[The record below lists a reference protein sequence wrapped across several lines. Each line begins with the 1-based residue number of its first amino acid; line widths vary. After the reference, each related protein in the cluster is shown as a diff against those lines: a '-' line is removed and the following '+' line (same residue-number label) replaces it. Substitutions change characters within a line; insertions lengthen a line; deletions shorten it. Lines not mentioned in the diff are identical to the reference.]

1 MKLQRFT
8 YQIYILIILS
18 FLGLYACSG
27 AEEMSGIEPP
37 VQEQNN
43 MKIRWNVHSEV
54 LDGGRSLIDDD
65 ATLQRSCSNGQA
77 IGIWSAYVLDG
88 VEFTNVLGAT
98 NDVSLIYRVNTSW
111 DNWAGWTYGKIAA
124 LWKSD
129 AIYYFNAYFP
139 KDNGLKELS
148 NTKNALLGKYNT
160 IVTQE
165 DLLVEKLVIDTG
177 AETFQGSPVLL
188 DMKHALAAL
197 CFEFQSVDGTPMKL
211 KSFALKNTKEEGTGI
226 VQGLGTSGTLA
237 YQGES
242 VELSNWTVTSPL
254 PTDKLYDWQHLG
266 VNFSTTSVTAYQKT
280 GTIVGNLYTNNDGY
294 VLIIPQ
300 EYDGKTKMI
309 FETDKNSIP
318 YEVTLPAPSKEG
330 TVNKFLPG
338 YRYTYIIK
346 IAGKDVTLE
355 CVAQPWDLVETTNE
369 FSTVV
374 SVLEE
379 DRINW
384 TAGSHYD
391 NDADPNNN
399 EQIVLWD
406 DINNP
411 AEFSFKIAHPLGGTW
426 HAVLRTISGATDA
439 FELRDTEGNI
449 KMDGAV
455 GEEVTLRVCA
465 KRENT
470 TTVSNV
476 AELMFVVRSS
486 GHILPVDMITVLGE
500 GQNYKIVQNINK

>member
-1 MKLQRFT
+1 MFLC
-8 YQIYILIILS
+8 LS
-18 FLGLYACSG
+18 ACS
-27 AEEMSGIEPP
+27 ESNEPYVP
-37 VQEQNN
+37 GLGKKN
-43 MKIRWNVHSEV
+43 KPIRWDVQQEGV
-54 LDGGRSLIDDD
+54 EEGRALINND
-65 ATLQRSCSNGQA
+65 AALQSACSTGRKA
-77 IGIWSAYVLDG
+77 IGIWSAYQLG
-88 VEFTNVLGAT
+88 TEEATNVLGIAD
-98 NDVSLIYRVNTSW
+98 DVSLEYKVNTTW
-111 DNWAGWTYGKIAA
+111 DNWEGWTYGKIAA

-129 AIYYFNAYFP
+129 AVYYFNAYFP

-148 NTKNALLGKYNT
+148 NTKNALVGKYNT
-160 IVTQE
+160 IITQE

-177 AETFQGSPVLL
+177 IETFQGSPVLL

-197 CFEFQSVDGTPMKL
+197 CFEFQSVDGTSMQL
-211 KSFALKNTKEEGTGI
+211 KSFALQNTIEEGTGI

-254 PTDKLYDWQHLG
+254 PSDKLYDWQHSG
-266 VNFSTTSVTAYQKT
+266 VNFSSTSATAYQKK

-309 FETDKNSIP
+309 FETDKNSNP

-330 TVNKFLPG
+330 TRNKFLPG
-338 YRYTYIIK
+338 YRYSYLIK

-355 CVAQPWDLVETTNE
+355 CVAQPWNLVETTNE
-369 FSTVV
+369 FSMVV
-374 SVLEE
+374 TVLEE
-379 DRINW
+379 DRVNW
-384 TAGSHYD
+384 TAGSHND
-391 NDADPNNN
+391 SDTDSNNDA
-399 EQIVLWD
+399 QIVLWD

-411 AEFSFKIAHPLGGTW
+411 AEFSFKISHPLGGTW

-439 FELRDTEGNI
+439 FELRDTDGNV

-455 GEEVTLRVCA
+455 GEEVTLRVYA
-465 KRENT
+465 KRENK

-486 GHILPVDMITVLGE
+486 GHILPVDMITVLGD

>member
-1 MKLQRFT
+1 MLLSQCYKLLFGGLFLFIFFACNSRKDELG
-8 YQIYILIILS
+8 YLLERQILWSVKQSEAL
-18 FLGLYACSG
+18 
-27 AEEMSGIEPP
+27 EESRLL
-37 VQEQNN
+37 V
-43 MKIRWNVHSEV
+43 S
-54 LDGGRSLIDDD
+54 DDD
-65 ATLQRSCSNGQA
+65 DLRNVCTPTLGGQA
-77 IGIWSAYVLDG
+77 IGIWSARKSNDDIDG
-88 VEFTNVLGAT
+88 KITEHVLGHPT
-98 NDVSLIYRVNTSW
+98 GDVGLIYDDKTAWENHE
-111 DNWAGWTYGKIAA
+111 GWTYGIEAVY
-124 LWKSD
+124 WKMN
-129 AIYYFNAYFP
+129 ATYYFNAYFP
-139 KDNGLKELS
+139 KEGGMTDMKQSTTSIN
-148 NTKNALLGKYNT
+148 GKYNT
-160 IVTQE
+160 TTTQN
-165 DLLVEKLVIDTG
+165 DLMLCRQTVDTS
-177 AETFQGSPVLL
+177 ADDFTAAPVPLI
-188 DMKHALAAL
+188 MKHALAAL
-197 CFEFQSVDGTPMKL
+197 RFQFQSDSRFPKYVQ
-211 KSFALKNTKEEGTGI
+211 SFALNNIEIG
-226 VQGLGTSGTLA
+226 GLVTSGRIT
-237 YQGES
+237 YSTGGINI
-242 VELSNWTVTSPL
+242 SNWTTNNPIL
-254 PTDKLYDWQHLG
+254 GNIYAWQHPEEGFPFTKTDKA
-266 VNFSTTSVTAYQKT
+266 TAYQVAEDTK
-280 GTIVGNLYTNNDGY
+280 VGNLYTANDGY

-300 EYDGKTKMI
+300 KYSGGTKMNFTIDGKG
-309 FETDKNSIP
+309 FEVD
-318 YEVTLPAPSKEG
+318 LPQKD
-330 TVNKFLPG
+330 FLPG
-338 YRYTYIIK
+338 YRYTYLLK
-346 IAGKDVTLE
+346 ITGGEKVTLE

-384 TAGSHYD
+384 TTGSHYD
-391 NDADPNNN
+391 NDEDPNNN

-455 GEEVTLRVCA
+455 GEKVTLRVCA

>member
-1 MKLQRFT
+1 MKQVSLT
-8 YQIYILIILS
+8 YQTSIIAMLLL
-18 FLGLYACSG
+18 LGLSACSSK
-27 AEEMSGIEPP
+27 EDIPQPEPLP
-37 VQEQNN
+37 EQTEIP
-43 MKIRWNVHSEV
+43 IRWNVQSEA
-54 LDGGRSLIDDD
+54 LSDGRALIEND
-65 ATLQRSCSNGQA
+65 AALQTACTPSIGGKA
-77 IGIWSAYVLDG
+77 IGIWSAYVLG
-88 VEFTNVLGAT
+88 NEEKEQVLGS
-98 NDVSLIYRVNTSW
+98 NSDVSLTYRNGTTW
-111 DNWAGWTYGKIAA
+111 DNWEGWTYGEDAA
-124 LWKSD
+124 FWKQG
-129 AIYYFNAYFP
+129 ATYYFNAYFP
-139 KDNGLKELS
+139 KVGGLTEIG
-148 NTKNALLGKYNT
+148 NTENSLVGKYNT
-160 IVTQE
+160 ITTQE
-165 DLLVEKLVIDTG
+165 DLLVEKVTVDTS
-177 AETFQGSPVLL
+177 ADTFQGSPVLL
-188 DMKHALAAL
+188 EMKHALAAIR
-197 CFEFQSVDGTPMKL
+197 FQFQSIDNVTMKL
-211 KSFALKNTKEEGTGI
+211 KSFALQNVTEEGI
-226 VQGLGTSGTLA
+226 IKGLGTSGTLT
-237 YQGES
+237 YQGED
-242 VELSNWTVTSPL
+242 VALSNWAVKTPL
-254 PTDKLYDWQHLG
+254 SSEKLYDWQHAG
-266 VNFSTTSVTAYQKT
+266 VEFSSTAITAYQKT
-280 GTIVGNLYTNNDGY
+280 GATSGISYTDNEGY

-309 FETDKNSIP
+309 FETDKNTTP
-318 YEVTLPAPSKEG
+318 FEVVLPAPTEEG
-330 TVNKFLPG
+330 TENKFLPG
-338 YRYTYIIK
+338 YRYNYLIK

-391 NDADPNNN
+391 NDENPNNN

-449 KMDGAV
+449 KMEGAV

-486 GHILPVDMITVLGE
+486 GHILPVDMITVLGG

>member
-1 MKLQRFT
+1 MKKSYPT
-8 YQIYILIILS
+8 YYFKLVLSCVPICLFVACQNSGEEYMFEDEMEQQIH
-18 FLGLYACSG
+18 
-27 AEEMSGIEPP
+27 
-37 VQEQNN
+37 
-43 MKIRWNVHSEV
+43 WNVQSVTLE
-54 LDGGRSLIDDD
+54 DSRSLIGDNEMLIK
-65 ATLQRSCSNGQA
+65 ACTPALGGQA
-77 IGIWSAYVLDG
+77 IGIWSAQKLNG
-88 VEFTNVLGAT
+88 NQNEIPTQNVLGNPT
-98 NDVSLIYRVNTSW
+98 GDVRLIYDEGTAW
-111 DNWAGWTYGKIAA
+111 ENWNGWTYGIMAVYWKINAT
-124 LWKSD
+124 
-129 AIYYFNAYFP
+129 YYFNAYYP
-139 KDNGLKELS
+139 KEGGMTDIKQTTTS
-148 NTKNALLGKYNT
+148 ISGKYNT
-160 IVTQE
+160 TTTQNDFMLCRQIVDTSA
-165 DLLVEKLVIDTG
+165 DNFTAAPVPLL
-177 AETFQGSPVLL
+177 
-188 DMKHALAAL
+188 MKHALAAL
-197 CFEFQSVDGTPMKL
+197 RFQFESNSKYPKYVQ
-211 KSFALKNTKEEGTGI
+211 SFALKNESTN
-226 VQGLGTSGTLA
+226 GLATSGTITYQDGDINIANWAANTPTTGDIYAWEHPSDGVAFTNTEKAIA
-237 YQGES
+237 YQAATNTVVGNVYTENDGWVLTIPQTYNGGTKMSFTIDGEDYE
-242 VELSNWTVTSPL
+242 VELPKK
-254 PTDKLYDWQHLG
+254 D
-266 VNFSTTSVTAYQKT
+266 
-280 GTIVGNLYTNNDGY
+280 
-294 VLIIPQ
+294 
-300 EYDGKTKMI
+300 
-309 FETDKNSIP
+309 
-318 YEVTLPAPSKEG
+318 
-330 TVNKFLPG
+330 FLPG
-338 YRYTYIIK
+338 TKYTYLIK
-346 IAGKDVTLE
+346 VTGGEKVTLE

-374 SVLEE
+374 SVLEQ